1 MAVDKTINLKINT
14 AEAVTALKKV
24 RSEVDVTYAE
34 LRKTTPV
41 ELDATKAK
49 AVLKNLDT
57 DINSSAKG
65 AKEIGK
71 GAEGSV
77 KGFKKL
83 TISTQAFGL
92 ALKATGIGLIV
103 GAFVKLQEA
112 LGKNQVVMDSF
123 NVVTETISITFQELV
138 NKVVTA
144 TQTAVKFFSK
154 VGNVIKKFVKK
165 DLDGLTSSYEANNEV
180 VETTI
185 QKNRRLATEI
195 VNLRKEVQLAEAE
208 QRLLQLTYQ
217 KEAEIQRQIRDDV
230 NLTIDER
237 IAANEKLGKI
247 LDEQFEEERGV
258 AEKKLELAEKELSKN
273 KDNVDLQVAVTN
285 AKTELAD
292 LDERITGQR
301 SEQLINLTALQNE
314 QTQAIKDSQQALE
327 DYLAKQAEE
336 SEKIG
341 QEYEAVTNRN
351 QTAREKEEEATR
363 EHFEKLRTASTEA
376 FMDGQIDSQQAV
388 DDAIALKKEETAA
401 LLEIEKKYSQASTK
415 IDKLTADQKRGIL
428 ATSMGQVSNLL
439 GQESKAGKALAIGQ
453 ALINTYVGAT
463 TALKQGGIF
472 GAIAAAGVVASGMA
486 SVKQIKDT
494 KLPGA
499 DGVSI
504 PTPEPK
510 ISSIDTEIQEEGPT
524 GIGALVP
531 NIQALGSP
539 TLGGAAPVQAYV
551 VENDISNSQAL
562 QEELE
567 VQATL

>member
-1 MAVDKTINLKINT
+1 
-14 AEAVTALKKV
+14 
-24 RSEVDVTYAE
+24 
-34 LRKTTPV
+34 
-41 ELDATKAK
+41 
-49 AVLKNLDT
+49 
-57 DINSSAKG
+57 
-65 AKEIGK
+65 
-71 GAEGSV
+71 
-77 KGFKKL
+77 
-83 TISTQAFGL
+83 
-92 ALKATGIGLIV
+92 
-103 GAFVKLQEA
+103 
-112 LGKNQVVMDSF
+112 
-123 NVVTETISITFQELV
+123 
-138 NKVVTA
+138 
-144 TQTAVKFFSK
+144 
-154 VGNVIKKFVKK
+154 
-165 DLDGLTSSYEANNEV
+165 
-180 VETTI
+180 
-185 QKNRRLATEI
+185 
-195 VNLRKEVQLAEAE
+195 
-208 QRLLQLTYQ
+208 
-217 KEAEIQRQIRDDV
+217 
-230 NLTIDER
+230 
-237 IAANEKLGKI
+237 
-247 LDEQFEEERGV
+247 
-258 AEKKLELAEKELSKN
+258 
-273 KDNVDLQVAVTN
+273 
-285 AKTELAD
+285 
-292 LDERITGQR
+292 
-301 SEQLINLTALQNE
+301 
-314 QTQAIKDSQQALE
+314 
-327 DYLAKQAEE
+327 
-336 SEKIG
+336 
-341 QEYEAVTNRN
+341 
-351 QTAREKEEEATR
+351 
-363 EHFEKLRTASTEA
+363 
-376 FMDGQIDSQQAV
+376 MDGQIDSQQAV